1 MRHKPTFREAAL
13 VLTALGF
20 AFAVAPL
27 PAQQAATKQLTV
39 ERIYSAP
46 SLSGYLLDGIEWS
59 PDGKRVSYFQ
69 GDGRGGRA
77 LWETDA
83 ATGKRSVLVKAETL
97 RAAFPA
103 EKTSAIQSTGLGR
116 IDACNLF
123 LVARWQRAASRRRQQ
138 PRAAGSEN
146 NGVEAAGQR
155 RRRNRRSQIFSRWQV
170 GQLRPRLKSLGCECR
185 NR

>member
-1 MRHKPTFREAAL
+1 MAFAAL
-13 VLTALGF
+13 ILGF
-20 AFAVAPL
+20 AFGAAPL
-27 PAQQAATKQLTV
+27 LARQAAAKQLTV

-77 LWETDA
+77 LWEMDA
-83 ATGKRSVLVKAETL
+83 ATGKRAVLVKADTL

-116 IDACNLF
+116 IDAATYFWSPDGNALLLVGGSNLVLLDLKTMSAKP
-123 LVARWQRAASRRRQQ
+123 LVKGSIAMSRILNSLPTGNGSASC
-138 PRAAGSEN
+138 AT
-146 NGVEAAGQR
+146 
-155 RRRNRRSQIFSRWQV
+155 QIF
-170 GQLRPRLKSLGCECR
+170 RL
-185 NR
+185 